1 MVSVPVDRCRMN
13 LTALHI
19 SRSPFVQT
27 LQQSDPQYADSALF
41 QYYESVTP
49 SCVGDLLQLSDSR
62 IASLPPMAAVMPWW
76 CMSPERRLQQ
86 VAIETDGGF
95 IGKEALKL
103 GASVADDF
111 GWQYFG
117 PVSSAVGQMEFDRQ
131 RAVFQSIRRNGYNPT
146 SYLHVHGEF
155 LVRGDDWVWVNLG
168 GKHRLN
174 ALVAMGAQEVI
185 VSAKRKYGPEFVRR
199 EEVDLWPNVQSGWFT
214 REEALRLFDRIME
227 G

>member
-1 MVSVPVDRCRMN
+1 M
-13 LTALHI
+13 
-19 SRSPFVQT
+19 
-27 LQQSDPQYADSALF
+27 
-41 QYYESVTP
+41 
-49 SCVGDLLQLSDSR
+49 
-62 IASLPPMAAVMPWW
+62 PPMAAVMPWW
-76 CMSPERRLQQ
+76 SMNPERRLQQ

-95 IGKEALKL
+95 IGKEAIKL

-117 PVSSAVGQMEFDRQ
+117 PVSPAVGQMEFDRQ
-131 RAVFQSIRRNGYNPT
+131 RAVFHSINRNGYKPT

-155 LVRGDDWVWVNLG
+155 LVHGGDWVWVNLG

-174 ALVAMGAQEVI
+174 ALVAMGSQEVI

-199 EEVDLWPNVQSGWFT
+199 EEAELWPNVQNGWFT
-214 REEALRLFDRIME
+214 REEALRLFDRIMQ

>member
-13 LTALHI
+13 LTARHI
-19 SRSPFVQT
+19 TRSPFVQT
-27 LQQSDPQYADSALF
+27 LQRSDAQYADSALF

-49 SCVGDLLQLSDSR
+49 SCVGDFLQLTDSR
-62 IASLPPMAAVMPWW
+62 IATLPPMAAVMPWW

-86 VAIETDGGF
+86 VAWEENGRF
-95 IGKEALKL
+95 LGKEAMKL
-103 GASVADDF
+103 GASKSNDF
-111 GWQYFG
+111 GWHHFG
-117 PVSSAVGQMEFDRQ
+117 PVSPAVGQMEFDRL

-146 SYLHVHGEF
+146 SHLHVHGEF
-155 LVRGDDWVWVNLG
+155 LIRGDDWVWVNIG
-168 GKHRLN
+168 GKHRLC
-174 ALVAMGAQEVI
+174 ALVALGWREVV

>member
-1 MVSVPVDRCRMN
+1 MVSVAVDRCRMN

-19 SRSPFVQT
+19 SRSPFVRT
-27 LQQSDPQYADSALF
+27 LQAADAHYENSVLF
-41 QYYESVTP
+41 QFYENLTP

-62 IASLPPMAAVMPWW
+62 IASLPAMAAVMPWW
-76 CMSPERRLQQ
+76 SMTPERRLQQ
-86 VAIETDGGF
+86 VAVETDGGF

-103 GASVADDF
+103 GASRDNDY

-117 PVSSAVGQMEFDRQ
+117 PVSPAVGQMEFDRQ
-131 RAVFQSIRRNGYNPT
+131 CMVYQSIARNGYNPT
-146 SYLHVHGEF
+146 SYLHIHGEF
-155 LVRGDDWVWVNLG
+155 LIHGDDWVWVNLG

-174 ALVAMGAQEVI
+174 ALVALGAKEVI

-199 EEVDLWPNVQSGWFT
+199 EDVALWPNVQNGWYT
-214 REEALRLFDRIME
+214 REEALRLFDRIIE